1 VLAFERSPRCLV
13 IDDLGE
19 EEPWPSAR
27 ILRQLDCARA
37 DFDVLDYAVRNL
49 GYVLIIDRPDFLRLR
64 MRPLLV
70 SSRAVAALFYY
81 LAERRPRRAAIS
93 WFDDA
98 WRDEVCGD
106 TKTLFRRVSEILH
119 ASVGAAV
126 PEPFIATR
134 RSLETILTPAGH
146 PFAPLLR
153 CWIAGSR
160 GDLLGA
166 VKAVG
171 LWDRAMVAQ
180 RNPERGHFVFRHSG
194 GAIQLYGGA
203 WGERAIGRR
212 LSEQPD
218 HEYGRWIEQGCAAV
232 DESRVARCELVHA
245 TVRRS
250 DGEVRRWRY
259 ERLMLPF
266 QTADGRRAVLSV
278 PARDPGP
285 GR

>member
-1 VLAFERSPRCLV
+1 
-13 IDDLGE
+13 
-19 EEPWPSAR
+19 
-27 ILRQLDCARA
+27 CARA

-146 PFAPLLR
+146 PFAPLL
-153 CWIAGSR
+153 
-160 GDLLGA
+160 
-166 VKAVG
+166 
-171 LWDRAMVAQ
+171 
-180 RNPERGHFVFRHSG
+180 
-194 GAIQLYGGA
+194 
-203 WGERAIGRR
+203 
-212 LSEQPD
+212 
-218 HEYGRWIEQGCAAV
+218 
-232 DESRVARCELVHA
+232 
-245 TVRRS
+245 
-250 DGEVRRWRY
+250 
-259 ERLMLPF
+259 
-266 QTADGRRAVLSV
+266 
-278 PARDPGP
+278 
-285 GR
+285 